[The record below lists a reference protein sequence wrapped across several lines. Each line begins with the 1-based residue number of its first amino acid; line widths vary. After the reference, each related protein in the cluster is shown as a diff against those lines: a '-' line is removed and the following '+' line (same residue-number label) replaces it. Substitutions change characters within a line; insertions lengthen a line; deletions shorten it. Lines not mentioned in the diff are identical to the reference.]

1 MTPMEETSLYK
12 RAKEQV
18 RIALDLDNP
27 NRLAKIR
34 TDVIYGRVHEFP
46 MDDIGDYVA
55 MEHHVNE
62 LAEAAV
68 WDILEQCGIT
78 REDYQSLMLCND
90 FVGGDYYDCIPAYR
104 GRWMGSCDSGNEK
117 SSGVVGEE

>member
-1 MTPMEETSLYK
+1 MTPIEETSLYK

-34 TDVIYGRVHEFP
+34 TSVSFGRVHEFP
-46 MDDIGDYVA
+46 MDDIGDQVA

-78 REDYQSLMLCND
+78 REDYQSLMVCKD
-90 FVGGDYYDCIPAYR
+90 FVGKDCYDFIPAYR
-104 GRWMGSCDSGNEK
+104 GRRMGSCDSGHEE
-117 SSGVVGEE
+117 SS